1 MARITETSAVAARR
15 RAILEF
21 VIDHG
26 SAQADDLVKRFGI
39 SRMTVHRDLEALTAN
54 GLIRRVHG
62 GVTTLSDGRMETSVV
77 HRARHAMR
85 EKRAIAAAAA
95 RLIRPGEIVVLDD
108 STTTG
113 LLTDHFLRLGELTVI
128 TNSLGAANRLAAGP
142 EINLIGLG
150 GQYEPRF
157 DAYFGN
163 LCEASLGMLRANTL
177 LMSVSAIH
185 GITAFHQEQQVIKAK
200 LAMMEIVER
209 RILMVDSQK
218 FDVSALNRLAR
229 LDAFDL
235 VITDDGIAH
244 DVRARLEDSGIR
256 LQIAANGETGDHNE
270 RAMTLDTNIEGD

>member
-21 VIDHG
+21 VIEHG
-26 SAQADDLVKRFGI
+26 SAQADDLVRRFAI
-39 SRMTVHRDLEALTAN
+39 SRMTVHRDLEALAAQ

-95 RLIRPGEIVVLDD
+95 RLLRPGEIVVLDD
-108 STTTG
+108 STTAG
-113 LLTDHFLRLGELTVI
+113 LLTDHFLRIGELTVI
-128 TNSLGAANRLAAGP
+128 TNSLGAANRLAGGP

-185 GITAFHQEQQVIKAK
+185 GVTAFHQEQQVIKAK

-209 RILMVDSQK
+209 RILLVDSHK
-218 FDVSALNRLAR
+218 FDVSALNRLAP
-229 LDAFDL
+229 LSDFDL
-235 VITDDGIAH
+235 VITDDGLSQG
-244 DVRARLEDSGIR
+244 VRARLEDAGIA
-256 LQIAANGETGDHNE
+256 LQIATPGDGITHND
-270 RAMTLDTNIEGD
+270 RAMTVGTHIEGD